1 MADFDIDHPV
11 AAMINL
17 RGKLYPGMGIILGGP
32 LTNII
37 LEEEDVFRNSKYV
50 NLTTQRALNTKY
62 TNDTG
67 RTIMVNVSLDDTNG
81 SNPTVR
87 VVVDDVEIIKDNYD
101 NGGNR
106 GTTVLNVIVPPGQ
119 TYSVNVTGANPTIQS
134 WSELRPTN
142 DPYDF
147 KWVNVTPNRLANVE
161 YTNSTGFEIH
171 LSLVVNDSFD
181 WGPFEILIDGV
192 VVIHSPDLAFSGYH
206 GQTGRSGAGGVQF
219 TCIIPPR
226 SKYKVVNY
234 GNPIQHW
241 AEYQYVG

>member
-1 MADFDIDHPV
+1 
-11 AAMINL
+11 
-17 RGKLYPGMGIILGGP
+17 
-32 LTNII
+32 
-37 LEEEDVFRNSKYV
+37 
-50 NLTTQRALNTKY
+50 
-62 TNDTG
+62 
-67 RTIMVNVSLDDTNG
+67 MVNVSLDDTNG

-147 KWVNVTPNRLANVE
+147 KWVNVTGNRLGNVE

-171 LSLVVNDSFD
+171 LSVIVDDSKVLT
-181 WGPFEILIDGV
+181 PFEILVDGV
-192 VVIHSPDLAFSGYH
+192 VVIHSPDLSFGGSP
-206 GQTGRSGAGGVQF
+206 GGVQF

-226 SKYKVVNY
+226 SKYKIANN
-234 GNPIQHW
+234 GNPIRHW

>member
-1 MADFDIDHPV
+1 MADFDTDHPV

-67 RTIMVNVSLDDTNG
+67 RTIMVNVSLDDTKG

-119 TYSVNVTGANPTIQS
+119 TYAVNVTGANPTIQS
-134 WSELRPTN
+134 WSELRP
-142 DPYDF
+142 DPALIKPD
-147 KWVNVTPNRLANVE
+147 KWVNLTTTREFGVD
-161 YTNSTGFEIH
+161 YTNTTGKVIQVAVTSANGSSGFSAFVDDVRVATSYSNYNTANPKHSI
-171 LSLVVNDSFD
+171 
-181 WGPFEILIDGV
+181 IIDV
-192 VVIHSPDLAFSGYH
+192 
-206 GQTGRSGAGGVQF
+206 
-219 TCIIPPR
+219 PPG
-226 SKYKVVNY
+226 SKYKFTGGTKDN
-234 GNPIQHW
+234 W
-241 AEYQYVG
+241 AELRPA

>member
-134 WSELRPTN
+134 WSELRP
-142 DPYDF
+142 DPALIKPD
-147 KWVNVTPNRLANVE
+147 KWVNLTTTREFGVD
-161 YTNSTGFEIH
+161 YTNTTGKVIQVAVTSAIGSSGFSAFVDDVRVATSYSNYNTANPKHSI
-171 LSLVVNDSFD
+171 
-181 WGPFEILIDGV
+181 IIDV
-192 VVIHSPDLAFSGYH
+192 
-206 GQTGRSGAGGVQF
+206 
-219 TCIIPPR
+219 PPG
-226 SKYKVVNY
+226 SKYKFTGGTKDN
-234 GNPIQHW
+234 W
-241 AEYQYVG
+241 AELRPT